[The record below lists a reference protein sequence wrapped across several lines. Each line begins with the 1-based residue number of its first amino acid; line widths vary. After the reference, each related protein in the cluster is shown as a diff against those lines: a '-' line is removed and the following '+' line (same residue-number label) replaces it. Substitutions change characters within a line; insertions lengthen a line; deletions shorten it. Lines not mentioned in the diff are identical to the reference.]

1 MDHITDR
8 SGQTPRPARR
18 DPVGAVVSSFAVA
31 VRPLQQFFRL
41 EAASGIVLFAA
52 AVAAVAWANSPAE
65 GSYRALFETPLTLGV
80 GPRVLR
86 VSVHQLVNEG
96 LMTVFFFVVGMEI
109 KRELAVGELRT
120 VRQAMLP
127 AIAAVGG
134 MVVPAGIF
142 SLWNAGTAGAP
153 GWGIPVATDIAF
165 AIGCLTLLRRCVPH
179 ALVVFLTALA
189 IFDDIGGILVIAF
202 FYGQGV
208 HLGWLAGAALVVLAV
223 LAMNRAQVQLGFG
236 YLVAGI
242 ILWYALHRGGIHA
255 TISGVVLGLLIPA
268 RPRRPARAV
277 LEDLATHGQHLLDSS
292 ERGGVDDECI
302 VAIQAR
308 LHELEA
314 PVDRFM
320 AAWHGWVAFLVM
332 PLFALAN
339 SGVAFGRLSAAE
351 LTGRVAVGAALGLAV
366 GKPLGIALATA
377 LAVRTRLTERP
388 GQASWARIIGVSM
401 VAGIGFTVALFIA
414 DLAYPTATHLLDEA
428 KVGIL
433 VGSAVAGVVGA
444 ALLRAAGRTPAA
456 ASPD

>member
-1 MDHITDR
+1 MSHLTDTPE
-8 SGQTPRPARR
+8 QTPRPARR

-41 EAASGIVLFAA
+41 EAASGILLFAA
-52 AVAAVAWANSPAE
+52 AVVALVWANSPAE
-65 GSYRALFETPLTLGV
+65 ASYRALFETPLTLGV
-80 GPRVLR
+80 GHRELR

-127 AIAAVGG
+127 AIAAAGG
-134 MVVPAGIF
+134 MLVPAALF
-142 SLWNAGTAGAP
+142 ALWNAGTAGAA

-208 HLGWLAGAALVVLAV
+208 HLGWLAGAALVVVAV

-236 YLVAGI
+236 YLVAGV

-268 RPRRPARAV
+268 RPQRPARAV
-277 LEDLATHGQHLLDSS
+277 LEDLAAHGRRLLESS
-292 ERGGVDDECI
+292 ERGQVDDESI
-302 VAIQAR
+302 VTIQAR

-314 PVDRFM
+314 PVERFM
-320 AAWHGWVAFLVM
+320 AAWHGWVAFLIM

-339 SGVAFGRLSAAE
+339 SGVGFGRLSPAQ

-377 LAVRTRLTERP
+377 LAVKTGLAERP
-388 GQASWARIIGVSM
+388 GQASWARLVGVSV

-414 DLAYPTATHLLDEA
+414 DLAYPTAPDLLAEA

-433 VGSAVAGVVGA
+433 AGSAIAGVVGA
-444 ALLRAAGRTPAA
+444 SLLRAAGRTPGE
-456 ASPD
+456 